1 MARVERAD
9 IRDAL
14 NEGFQ
19 QATAEKVYRLLGI
32 LREIQALQA
41 TKGRFTLKGGTALN
55 VFHWPNAPRL
65 SVDLDLMVT
74 GFPQASPGSP
84 ERERAVNLVESVAG
98 NLGYMVSQEP
108 ADAGWTL
115 RMSYQNSL
123 GAPDQ
128 VKIDLD
134 LLNRMTLL
142 PPVPRA
148 GPGLFH
154 GDDFTFP
161 VVTEEELMGQK
172 LAAVAYRAAPR
183 DLFDMYLMI
192 VANWQSKLRSRS
204 MYLAYSFLDDHE
216 WYRLDYPVRLTVE
229 YRPNQLEVVLRSMD
243 QPPTLERVREVAAGG
258 LEKREPPFTRA
269 TPEEQSLR
277 EKLLHGDRSAFAT
290 IAGETDGTRAKA
302 LEVHPGLAWRLKQA
316 GRPPKGK

>member
-1 MARVERAD
+1 MVTVERAD
-9 IRDAL
+9 ILNAL

-32 LREIQALQA
+32 LRELESIQT
-41 TKGRFTLKGGTALN
+41 TKGQFALKGGTALN
-55 VFHWPNAPRL
+55 VFHWPKTPRL
-65 SVDLDLMVT
+65 SVDLDLMAT
-74 GFPQASPGSP
+74 GFPRASPGAP
-84 ERERAVNLVESVAG
+84 ERRNAVELVKGVAER
-98 NLGYMVSQEP
+98 LGYKLREAP

-115 RMSYQNSL
+115 WMSYRNSL

-148 GPGLFH
+148 GPSLFH

-161 VVTEEELMGQK
+161 VVTGEELIGQK

-192 VANWQSKLRSRS
+192 MANWQSKLRSRS
-204 MYLAYSFLDDHE
+204 M
-216 WYRLDYPVRLTVE
+216 
-229 YRPNQLEVVLRSMD
+229 
-243 QPPTLERVREVAAGG
+243 
-258 LEKREPPFTRA
+258 
-269 TPEEQSLR
+269 
-277 EKLLHGDRSAFAT
+277 
-290 IAGETDGTRAKA
+290 
-302 LEVHPGLAWRLKQA
+302 
-316 GRPPKGK
+316 